1 MVTLEEYKNDM
12 KMYRD
17 QLVHANELS
26 YITAY
31 ELFMYSRI
39 LGGDAS
45 MDICDKE
52 YDVEV
57 CLDLPDDYDDVYD
70 QAIAELMKHIDVIKV
85 TRNGAVCD
93 LSQFVRDHTKLV
105 YDLSQFYNSLAM
117 PDMNLDKDWKEMEYE
132 EDDSLYQGVRTLI
145 ALIPGDG
152 VDEQY
157 QMIVD
162 YFKKEE

>member
-1 MVTLEEYKNDM
+1 MVTLAEYKEDM
-12 KMYRD
+12 NIYRAK
-17 QLVHANELS
+17 LAHIN
-26 YITAY
+26 AY

-39 LGGDAS
+39 LGGVAGR
-45 MDICDKE
+45 DICDDV

-57 CLDLPDDYDDVYD
+57 YLELPDDYDDVYD
-70 QAIAELMKHIDVIKV
+70 QAIAELMKHIDVVKL
-85 TRNGAVCD
+85 TRDGAVCD

-105 YDLSQFYNSLAM
+105 YDLSQFYTYLAM
-117 PDMNLDKDWKEMEYE
+117 PDMDLDKDEMEYE